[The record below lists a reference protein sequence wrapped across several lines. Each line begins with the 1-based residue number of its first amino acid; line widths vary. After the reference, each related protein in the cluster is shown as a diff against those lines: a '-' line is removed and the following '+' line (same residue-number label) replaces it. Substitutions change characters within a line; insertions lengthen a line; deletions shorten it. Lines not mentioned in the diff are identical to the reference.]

1 MWTGGDVRHTKIRGK
16 ARRVFKGVRILQI
29 PEEPD
34 DPVGEERKREGAGER
49 WIGLKLLSL
58 PVSPVAAAPTR
69 SGHTARLH
77 FRDGWKFPF

>member
-1 MWTGGDVRHTKIRGK
+1 MARGK
-16 ARRVFKGVRILQI
+16 VRRVLKGVRILQV

-34 DPVGEERKREGAGER
+34 DPNGKEEGGG
-49 WIGLKLLSL
+49 WIGLRLLSL
-58 PVSPVAAAPTR
+58 PMSPVATAPTR